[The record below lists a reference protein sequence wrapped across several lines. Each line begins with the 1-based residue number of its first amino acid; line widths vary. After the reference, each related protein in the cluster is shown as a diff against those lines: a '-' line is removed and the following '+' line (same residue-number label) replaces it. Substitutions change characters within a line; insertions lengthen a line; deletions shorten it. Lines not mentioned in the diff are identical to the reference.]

1 MKKIA
6 LIIVGLSFGFISY
19 SQESVVKLSGLD
31 AAFGMYE
38 VSYERTFNEGMNNI
52 KSSGRLRSQGKW
64 PNILTKGSLQLSL
77 SYINLNQSQT
87 FGNGLTA
94 VIDTNSNY
102 DVGNVVSG
110 FQVSAQSTNHS
121 VSRQAVT
128 KVTGFGFGVEYRSYI
143 KTYSQN
149 IGDPPRGWYFAPF
162 VNIQSTAIDFDDN
175 TPLEVNQAMNYLMYP
190 VDASGNPS
198 VYYDDVFEGNP
209 GPWLNSENTDPTA
222 NNYGEVNPNGAIY
235 TNPNGTNSSVS
246 NFDLTW
252 HDVSYKQN
260 EFTLMGGVAIGRQ
273 WLFFD
278 KLSLDVQIGP
288 QYKLV
293 SRSERVFNGNDTW
306 NLNQNVDNVNNLV
319 FDPNYYLQTK
329 FGDVYAFSGT
339 APDSDVANG
348 YYGIV
353 DEDGNPVVIKAKGN
367 ESLKFTSGFYRDLD
381 GLTDFAKI
389 ETYRIK
395 VRLGYAF

>member
-6 LIIVGLSFGFISY
+6 LIIVGLTFGFISQA
-19 SQESVVKLSGLD
+19 QESVVKVSGLD

-52 KSSGRLRSQGKW
+52 KASGRTRTQGKW
-64 PNILTKGSLQLSL
+64 PNILTKGSLQFSL
-77 SYINLNQSQT
+77 SYITLNQSQT
-87 FGNGLTA
+87 FGDGLTA
-94 VIDTNSNY
+94 VIDTNSNH
-102 DVGNVVSG
+102 DPGNLVNG
-110 FQVSAQSTNHS
+110 FQVVAESTNHS
-121 VSRQAVT
+121 VARQSIT
-128 KVTGFGFGVEYRSYI
+128 KVSGFGFGVEYRSYI

-162 VNIQSTAIDFDDN
+162 VNIQSTTIDFDDN

-190 VDASGNPS
+190 NLYQNEVFGN
-198 VYYDDVFEGNP
+198 YQ
-209 GPWLNSENTDPTA
+209 GPWLNSENTDATA
-222 NNYGEVNPNGAIY
+222 NNYGEPNNNGALY
-235 TNPNGTNSSVS
+235 TNPNGTNATVS
-246 NFDLTW
+246 GFDLSW

-260 EFTLMGGVAIGRQ
+260 EFTFMGGIAIGRQ
-273 WLFFD
+273 WLFWD
-278 KLSLDVQIGP
+278 KLALDVQIGP

-306 NLNQNVDNVNNLV
+306 NLNQNVDNVNELINN
-319 FDPNYYLQTK
+319 PNYYLQTK
-329 FGDVYAFSGT
+329 FGDVYAFDGM
-339 APDSDVANG
+339 APDIDVANG

-353 DEDGNPVVIKAKGN
+353 DEDGNNVVIKAKGN
-367 ESLKFTSGFYRDLD
+367 ESLKFTSGFYKDLP

-395 VRLGYAF
+395 IRLGYAF